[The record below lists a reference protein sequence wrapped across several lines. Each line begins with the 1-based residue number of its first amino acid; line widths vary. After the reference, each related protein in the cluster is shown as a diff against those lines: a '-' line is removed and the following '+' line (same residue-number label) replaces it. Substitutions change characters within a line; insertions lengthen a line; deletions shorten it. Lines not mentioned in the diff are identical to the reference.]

1 MKMNT
6 ILSGNHYMMVVNKIH
21 KDCFTCNV
29 LSCNGNVKLKACIY
43 PNGKADLY
51 ELDGVNYGVND
62 VDVSVLYCFVKDKIS
77 SNKLEQYIDKC
88 YKNWQDANDEY
99 FHLEEESIV
108 NPKPNVDYDKLLDD
122 VEYNLLLKNFSYAN
136 PKKYKK
142 IAEKVTYL
150 TMHDNILATKD
161 MLVKSGCKDFTKM
174 IHLCDNK
181 LLEVKEKLSS
191 LESK

>member
-21 KDCFTCNV
+21 EDYFTCNV
-29 LSCNGNVKLKACIY
+29 LSCNGNIKVKVCIY

-51 ELDGVNYGVND
+51 GFNGADYGAND
-62 VDVSVLYCFVKDKIS
+62 VDVYVLYCFIKDKIS
-77 SNKLEQYIDKC
+77 SKTLEQYIDKC
-88 YKNWQDANDEY
+88 YKNWQDATDEY

-108 NPKPNVDYDKLLDD
+108 NPKPNIDYDKLIDD
-122 VEYNLLLKNFSYAN
+122 VKYNLLLKNFSYVS

-150 TMHDNILATKD
+150 TMYDNIIATKD
-161 MLVKSGCKDFTKM
+161 ILVKSGYKDLTKM
-174 IHLCDNK
+174 INLCDEK
-181 LLEVKEKLSS
+181 LLEVKEKLSN
-191 LESK
+191 LENE

>member
-1 MKMNT
+1 MKMNI
-6 ILSGNHYMMVVNKIH
+6 ILSGNNYMMVLNKIY
-21 KDCFTCNV
+21 KECFTCNV
-29 LSCNGNVKLKACIY
+29 LSCNGNVKVRACIY

-51 ELDGVNYGVND
+51 GFDGVDYGAND

-88 YKNWQDANDEY
+88 YKNWQDVNDEY
-99 FHLEEESIV
+99 FHLEAESIV
-108 NPKPNVDYDKLLDD
+108 NPKQNVDYDKLTDE
-122 VEYNLLLKNFSYAN
+122 VEYNLLLKNFSYVN
-136 PKKYKK
+136 PKKHKK

-150 TMHDNILATKD
+150 TMYDNIIATKG
-161 MLVKSGCKDFTKM
+161 MLKKLGCKDLTKM
-174 IHLCDNK
+174 IRLCDNK